1 MEESP
6 LGMRVD
12 KGQFYVSA
20 VAMVVALGWEK
31 EEDHGAKLVF
41 GRR

>member
-1 MEESP
+1 
-6 LGMRVD
+6 MRVD